1 MIMSL
6 KDMGKEANRIPR
18 GDGRGVEW
26 GGDGGSQG
34 QSALECRM
42 SGRMV
47 RKGLSEEALFKRRPK
62 GGAARQPWEELGESI
77 LDREN
82 SRAEALR
89 QEGGQR
95 GWNIGTRGDGGRV
108 NWTRPC
114 WAFWVMMRVGHQGQ
128 KNGRLGFCFKPPMC
142 CSQKNGLG
150 ERCEVGEAKRREICE
165 VASAVVTRPRRQGD
179 ETALV
184 RRTGG
189 TAVGSLLSGGNNLC
203 KQEEWTDILGNVK
216 QCFVAWRW
224 S

>member
-165 VASAVVTRPRRQGD
+165 V
-179 ETALV
+179 V
-184 RRTGG
+184 RDLWEIRWDCISE
-189 TAVGSLLSGGNNLC
+189 VHWRNSSG
-203 KQEEWTDILGNVK
+203 ESSEWWK
-216 QCFVAWRW
+216 
-224 S
+224 